1 MSDTTLHELCKG
13 FGALLSRSKTP
24 QFPEEAAR
32 VNDRGN
38 LPLHAAC
45 SFQATQDVVEALLKA
60 YPQGASQPNGVG
72 NLPLHQAAMWQAS
85 AETVE
90 VLLLHHPEGA
100 TCRNKYGSL
109 PLHMAASNRAS
120 VDVVRLLIEAY
131 PDALHLQND
140 DGMTPLDLALAA
152 ANSGVVE
159 GGMGKDMVGSSS
171 PDAIIALLEGRPPPP
186 ELSRRQ
192 QAEQYMERADALER
206 QLNSLRGSGGRHGR
220 DLKDAVAAVRRL
232 ADCYPQALYSA
243 GIDPNELEIALSNAM
258 AHGHDHGASQRRG
271 GAPGDAAR
279 KQQIAVENAILE
291 AVKNRKKNKNNSA
304 LRPSEDDEEDR
315 EDALM
320 GVRDRVEDLISSIVG
335 LEHIKCQI
343 RGLRRTT
350 EICDLRESLL
360 PNHGNGIRGLSAT
373 MLGVTLSDEAGRP
386 RAPHMIFFGNPG
398 TGKTAVARLLAKVYH
413 ELGILRKPKFL
424 EVERMDLIGADQ
436 RSTVAK
442 TREVLE
448 EARGGILFV
457 DEAYTLG
464 MTSKRSRAENA
475 GIDAMNEIM
484 RSIDTDEAGRDSPL
498 VILAGFPTEM
508 NLFLAR
514 HDELRRRFDVTF
526 EFPDYTCQELA
537 EIFVDLVHAKGFYL
551 EESMR
556 VEYIAKLLGKQTDAH
571 WRSERNGRVSEML
584 LAGARTEVRKRIRS
598 AQFEEQEVDPQLIL
612 RVDIETAMMHDL
624 K

>member
-24 QFPEEAAR
+24 QFPEEASLP
-32 VNDRGN
+32 NDRGN
-38 LPLHAAC
+38 LPLHAAS
-45 SFQATQDVVEALLKA
+45 SFQATPDVIDALLKA
-60 YPQGASQPNGVG
+60 FPSGASTPNSVG
-72 NLPLHQAAMWQAS
+72 NLPIHQAAMWQAPPDS
-85 AETVE
+85 VE
-90 VLLLHHPEGA
+90 LLLQHYAEGA
-100 TCRNKYGSL
+100 TVRNHYGSL
-109 PLHMAASNRAS
+109 PLHMAASNQAS
-120 VDVVRLLIEAY
+120 VEVVKLLIEAY

-140 DGMTPLDLALAA
+140 DGMTPLDLALGDESA
-152 ANSGVVE
+152 SE
-159 GGMGKDMVGSSS
+159 
-171 PDAIIALLEGRPPPP
+171 AIIALLEGRPAPP
-186 ELSRRQ
+186 ELSKRQ
-192 QAEQYMERADALER
+192 KAEKFMERADALER
-206 QLNSLRGSGGRHGR
+206 KLVSLRGSGGRQGR
-220 DLKDAVAAVRRL
+220 DFKDAVAAVRRL

-258 AHGHDHGASQRRG
+258 VAGVEGSGRRSG
-271 GAPGDAAR
+271 GGNAGDAAR
-279 KQQIAVENAILE
+279 KQQMAVENAILE
-291 AVKNRKKNKNNSA
+291 AVKKRDKGSTGGMRERDMIEEEEK
-304 LRPSEDDEEDR
+304 DEVNE
-315 EDALM
+315 
-320 GVRDRVEDLISSIVG
+320 VRDRVEDLISSIVG
-335 LEHIKCQI
+335 LEHVKCQI

-360 PNHGNGIRGLSAT
+360 PDQGAGIRGLSAT
-373 MLGVTLSDEAGRP
+373 MLGVTLTEEAGRP

-424 EVERMDLIGADQ
+424 EVERMDLIAADQ
-436 RSTVAK
+436 RGTIAK

-448 EARGGILFV
+448 EARGGILFI

-475 GIDAMNEIM
+475 GNDAMYEII

-508 NLFLAR
+508 NLFLQR
-514 HDELRRRFDVTF
+514 HDDLRRRFDVTF
-526 EFPDYTCQELA
+526 EFPDYTCHELA
-537 EIFVDLVHAKGFYL
+537 EIFIDLVHAKGFYL
-551 EESMR
+551 EDSIR
-556 VEYIAKLLGKQTDAH
+556 VEYLAKLLENKTDAR

-598 AQFEEQEVDPQLIL
+598 AQFEEHEADPQLIL
-612 RVDIETAMMHDL
+612 RSDIETAMMNDL

>member
-1 MSDTTLHELCKG
+1 MSSDTTLHELCKG
-13 FGALLSRSKTP
+13 FGALLSRAKTP

-45 SFQATQDVVEALLKA
+45 SFQASQDVVDALLKA

-72 NLPLHQAAMWQAS
+72 NLPLHQAAMWQAP
-85 AETVE
+85 ADTVE
-90 VLLLHHPEGA
+90 LLLVHHPDGA
-100 TCRNKYGSL
+100 TCRNQYGSL
-109 PLHMAASNRAS
+109 PLHMAASNQAS
-120 VDVVRLLIEAY
+120 VEVVKLLVEAY

-140 DGMTPLDLALAA
+140 DGMTPLDLALSDEAT
-152 ANSGVVE
+152 SEGV
-159 GGMGKDMVGSSS
+159 
-171 PDAIIALLEGRPPPP
+171 IAVLEGRPPPP
-186 ELSRRQ
+186 ELTKRQ
-192 QAEQYMERADALER
+192 KAEKFMERADALER
-206 QLNSLRGSGGRHGR
+206 KLVSLRGSGGRQGR
-220 DLKDAVAAVRRL
+220 DFKDAVAAVRRL

-258 AHGHDHGASQRRG
+258 MDGGGGRRG
-271 GAPGDAAR
+271 GNAGDAAR
-279 KQQIAVENAILE
+279 KQQTAVENAILD
-291 AVKNRKKNKNNSA
+291 AVKRRTKQNA
-304 LRPSEDDEEDR
+304 VDPAGLEER
-315 EDALM
+315 EDV

-360 PNHGNGIRGLSAT
+360 PDHGNGIRGLSAA
-373 MLGVTLSDEAGRP
+373 MLGVTLSDEVGRP

-424 EVERMDLIGADQ
+424 EVERMDLIAADQ
-436 RSTVAK
+436 RGTIAK
-442 TREVLE
+442 TREVLD
-448 EARGGILFV
+448 EARGGILFI

-475 GIDAMNEIM
+475 GNDAMNEII
-484 RSIDTDEAGRDSPL
+484 RSIDSDEAGRDSPL

-514 HDELRRRFDVTF
+514 HDDLRRRFDVTF
-526 EFPDYTCQELA
+526 EFPDYTCHELA

-551 EESMR
+551 EESIR
-556 VEYIAKLLGKQTDAH
+556 VEYIAKLLAKETDAR

-598 AQFEEQEVDPQLIL
+598 AQFEEHEVDPQLIL
-612 RVDIETAMMHDL
+612 RPDIETAMVNDL

>member
-1 MSDTTLHELCKG
+1 MTDTTLHELCKG

-24 QFPEEAAR
+24 QFPEEASLP
-32 VNDRGN
+32 NDRGN
-38 LPLHAAC
+38 LPLHAAA
-45 SFQATQDVVEALLKA
+45 SFQATPDVIDALLKA
-60 YPQGASQPNGVG
+60 HPTAASTPNSVG
-72 NLPLHQAAMWQAS
+72 NLPLHQAAMWQAPPDS
-85 AETVE
+85 VE
-90 VLLLHHPEGA
+90 LLLQHHREGA
-100 TCRNKYGSL
+100 ATRNRYGSL
-109 PLHMAASNRAS
+109 PLHMAASNQAN
-120 VDVVRLLIEAY
+120 VEVVRLLIDAY

-140 DGMTPLDLALAA
+140 DGMTPLDLALGDESA
-152 ANSGVVE
+152 S
-159 GGMGKDMVGSSS
+159 
-171 PDAIIALLEGRPPPP
+171 DAVLALLEGRPAPP

-192 QAEQYMERADALER
+192 QAERFMERADALER
-206 QLNSLRGSGGRHGR
+206 KLVGLRGSGGRQGR
-220 DLKDAVAAVRRL
+220 DFKDAVAAVRRL

-258 AHGHDHGASQRRG
+258 VAGVEGSGRRG
-271 GAPGDAAR
+271 GGNAGDAAR
-279 KQQIAVENAILE
+279 KQQVAVENAILE
-291 AVKNRKKNKNNSA
+291 AVKKRDRKDISR
-304 LRPSEDDEEDR
+304 LREGMDVEDERDE
-315 EDALM
+315 M
-320 GVRDRVEDLISSIVG
+320 GDVRDRVEDLISSIVG

-360 PNHGNGIRGLSAT
+360 PDQGAGIRGLSAA

-424 EVERMDLIGADQ
+424 EVERMDLIAADQ
-436 RSTVAK
+436 RGTIAK

-448 EARGGILFV
+448 EARGGILFI

-475 GIDAMNEIM
+475 GNDAMYEII

-514 HDELRRRFDVTF
+514 HDDLRRRFDVTF
-526 EFPDYTCQELA
+526 EFPDYTCLELA
-537 EIFVDLVHAKGFYL
+537 EIFIDLVHAKGFYL
-551 EESMR
+551 EESIR
-556 VEYIAKLLGKQTDAH
+556 VEYLAKLLEKQTDAR

-584 LAGARTEVRKRIRS
+584 LAGARTEVRKRIRL
-598 AQFEEQEVDPQLIL
+598 AQFEEHEADPQLIL
-612 RVDIETAMMHDL
+612 RSDIETAMINDL

>member
-1 MSDTTLHELCKG
+1 
-13 FGALLSRSKTP
+13 
-24 QFPEEAAR
+24 
-32 VNDRGN
+32 
-38 LPLHAAC
+38 
-45 SFQATQDVVEALLKA
+45 
-60 YPQGASQPNGVG
+60 
-72 NLPLHQAAMWQAS
+72 
-85 AETVE
+85 VE

-100 TCRNKYGSL
+100 TCRNQYGSL
-109 PLHMAASNRAS
+109 PLHMAASNRADA
-120 VDVVRLLIEAY
+120 DVVRLLIESY

-140 DGMTPLDLALAA
+140 DGMTPLDLALADDSA
-152 ANSGVVE
+152 SETVL
-159 GGMGKDMVGSSS
+159 
-171 PDAIIALLEGRPPPP
+171 ALLEGRPPPP

-192 QAEQYMERADALER
+192 QAEKFMERADALER
-206 QLNSLRGSGGRHGR
+206 RLSTLRGAGGRQGR
-220 DLKDAVAAVRRL
+220 DFKDAVAAVRRL

-243 GIDPNELEIALSNAM
+243 GIDPNMLEIALSNAM
-258 AHGHDHGASQRRG
+258 ADHHPQHGAANRRG
-271 GAPGDAAR
+271 GVTSAGDAAR
-279 KQQIAVENAILE
+279 KQQVAVENAILD
-291 AVKNRKKNKNNSA
+291 AVKRRSKQGGKDNNNGA
-304 LRPSEDDEEDR
+304 QQDPAGMEERDD
-315 EDALM
+315 L

-360 PNHGNGIRGLSAT
+360 PDHGNGIRGLSAA

-424 EVERMDLIGADQ
+424 EVERMDLIAADQ
-436 RSTVAK
+436 RGTVAK

-475 GIDAMNEIM
+475 GNDAMNEVM

-526 EFPDYTCQELA
+526 EFPDYTCGELA

-551 EESMR
+551 DETIR
-556 VEYIAKLLGKQTDAH
+556 VDYISKLLEKQTDGH